1 MDDSI
6 AKFLYTE
13 VDNRAVYQFYFVS
26 ELHLCP
32 TFSAHTT
39 KEVKVN
45 VSRLIGGIVCLLIA
59 ALLAVLYFVL
69 PTDRMVF
76 MVGEKNL
83 SWLPPVI
90 LGIVGI
96 ILVASAM
103 SSGTD
108 RAVGAESGLQRDDNQ
123 TAELV
128 AQNKRLESIGW
139 GFFLVMLGG
148 SLIIPDDVAPDGV
161 WTIGVGLIMLG
172 LNAARYFYRIRMS
185 AFTTI
190 LGIIAVAVGI
200 AELLGFDML
209 GGAFLLIILGA
220 YLLLKPVFDR
230 RQLFGKAEQ
239 S

>member
-1 MDDSI
+1 M
-6 AKFLYTE
+6 
-13 VDNRAVYQFYFVS
+13 
-26 ELHLCP
+26 
-32 TFSAHTT
+32 
-39 KEVKVN
+39 N